1 MESPMRNQPRDLADY
16 HPVQTATKDN
26 KSVLDARATDASVG
40 YPVLFDSQVSLLVRY
55 FTTLL

>member
-1 MESPMRNQPRDLADY
+1 MRNQPRDLADY